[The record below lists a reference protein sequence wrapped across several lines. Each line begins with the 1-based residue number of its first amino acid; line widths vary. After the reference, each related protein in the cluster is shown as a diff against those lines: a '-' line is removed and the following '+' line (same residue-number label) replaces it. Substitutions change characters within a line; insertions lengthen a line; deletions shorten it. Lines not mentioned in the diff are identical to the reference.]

1 MLLLCSIVLACLH
14 EEEPVADGDPVGDA
28 VDGGGVD
35 GHVGAGAEGALAQG
49 PRADGEEAVEQPQAG
64 YQALA
69 GRPTS
74 IGLTKA
80 LLITRFFWKK
90 SSYSS
95 IVWNISKTGGAPV
108 SLEVSLGIL

>member
-14 EEEPVADGDPVGDA
+14 EEEPVSDGDPVGDA

-69 GRPTS
+69 GREADFDWAHEGTFDYT
-74 IGLTKA
+74 L
-80 LLITRFFWKK
+80 F
-90 SSYSS
+90 
-95 IVWNISKTGGAPV
+95 
-108 SLEVSLGIL
+108 LEEIQLFLDCLEHF